1 MAMSRVRSGFTLI
14 ELLVVLAIIALMLTI
29 AAPRYVD
36 RVEVARETTLLSSL
50 KVMREAI
57 DKFEGDHARLP
68 ANLVELVERRYLKE
82 LPVDPLTDRNDTWI
96 EVSAVEAGLQTE
108 IPAPGIADVHSGAS
122 GDGRNGKPFR
132 AW

>member
-1 MAMSRVRSGFTLI
+1 MSMHARRGFTLI
-14 ELLVVLAIIALMLTI
+14 ELLVVLAIVALMLTV

-36 RVEVARETTLLSSL
+36 RVQMARETTLLSSL

-57 DKFEGDHARLP
+57 DKFEGDQGRLP

-96 EVSAVEAGLQTE
+96 ETGAVEAGLQTDV
-108 IPAPGIADVHSGAS
+108 PAPGVADVRSGAT
-122 GDGRNGKPFR
+122 GDGRNSKPYR
-132 AW
+132 DW